1 MVTPYGRGS
10 VCVSCALVRLNAPE
24 PGPEGTPSGSGRSTP
39 LTPTTCGSYLLP
51 PWPPPLWPPPPE
63 LCEPP
68 PELCEPP
75 PELCEP
81 PPELREPPLK
91 LREPPP

>member
-10 VCVSCALVRLNAPE
+10 VCVSCALARLNAPE

-51 PWPPPLWPPPPE
+51 PWPPP
-63 LCEPP
+63 
-68 PELCEPP
+68 